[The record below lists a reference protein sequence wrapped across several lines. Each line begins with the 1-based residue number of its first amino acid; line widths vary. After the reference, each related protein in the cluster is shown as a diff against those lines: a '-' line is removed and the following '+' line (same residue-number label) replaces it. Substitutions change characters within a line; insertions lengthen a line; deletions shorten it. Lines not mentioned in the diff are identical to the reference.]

1 MLAKDFITEYAD
13 DSVRWGKPKEI
24 SLDNFILV
32 PNTKL
37 LKKKVRK
44 IFADLKLVS
53 SSKPWKDLEGGIQEA
68 TYYHMPN
75 NKDDIVAIAKGSGSA
90 GGFAQDFYVRTD
102 IWDSF

>member
-1 MLAKDFITEYAD
+1 MRAKYFITEYVD

-24 SLDNFILV
+24 SLDDFTLV

-44 IFADLKLVS
+44 ILVDLKLVP
-53 SSKPWKDLEGGIQEA
+53 SSKPWRDLEGRTQEA
-68 TYYHMPN
+68 TYYYMPN
-75 NKDDIVAIAKGSGSA
+75 DRNDIIAISKGSGSA